1 MRWTRVPSHQDVETF
16 CKKVGKD
23 ELWRREAN
31 DIADKVCGDFTA
43 TLDMTPQGLE
53 EVKERDALHAK
64 IIAHMSLEGKRS
76 WVRLARHTQHPA
88 YQLKAPVRLGGQKTH
103 PNKVCRKKLE
113 ASSGGNREQ
122 TCAEWFDRLTRDDT
136 QPPAWKWQGPN
147 LACEACGLKLLH
159 TKPRI
164 QLEHRCKVRCA
175 ARETVRYEGVHVTHQ
190 LALRNPR
197 FQCSICGGDPSMCVC
212 CCQKLLAKKQAHTH
226 TTASDSCKALQSD
239 VASVSR
245 LDCSQ

>member
-1 MRWTRVPSHQDVETF
+1 
-16 CKKVGKD
+16 
-23 ELWRREAN
+23 
-31 DIADKVCGDFTA
+31 
-43 TLDMTPQGLE
+43 MTPQGLE

-197 FQCSICGGDPSMCVC
+197 FQCSICGGDPSVCVFVAARSC
-212 CCQKLLAKKQAHTH
+212 LPKNKHTH
-226 TTASDSCKALQSD
+226 TQPLLIAAKLFSQMWQTCRDSTAVNDAKIC
-239 VASVSR
+239 SR
-245 LDCSQ
+245 PSGRRPVWGDGLPTEL

>member
-1 MRWTRVPSHQDVETF
+1 
-16 CKKVGKD
+16 
-23 ELWRREAN
+23 
-31 DIADKVCGDFTA
+31 
-43 TLDMTPQGLE
+43 MTPQGLE

-147 LACEACGLKLLH
+147 LACESLWLKAPAYEAQDPAGSTGAKYAVPPARPCGMKGCTSPTSLL
-159 TKPRI
+159 
-164 QLEHRCKVRCA
+164 CA
-175 ARETVRYEGVHVTHQ
+175 TRGSSVPFVEVIHQ
-190 LALRNPR
+190 
-197 FQCSICGGDPSMCVC
+197 CVC
-212 CCQKLLAKKQAHTH
+212 LLLPEAACQKTSTHTH
-226 TTASDSCKALQSD
+226 TTASDSCKASSVRCGKRVETRLQSMMLKIC
-239 VASVSR
+239 SR
-245 LDCSQ
+245 PSGRRPVWGDGLPTEL